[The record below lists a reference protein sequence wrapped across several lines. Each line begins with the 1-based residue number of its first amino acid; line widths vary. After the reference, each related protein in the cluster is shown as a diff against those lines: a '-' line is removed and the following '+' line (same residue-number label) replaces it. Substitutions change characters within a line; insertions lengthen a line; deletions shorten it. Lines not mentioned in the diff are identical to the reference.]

1 MNEQCIGRWP
11 VYGVYSRIMNRYSYK
26 NLNVYQD
33 AKAFVVAVYKLVDE
47 FPEKEKFALCNQ
59 IRRAAISVTSNIAE
73 GVSRT
78 SVKEKIHFLEIAY
91 ASMMEVDSQLDISVE
106 LQYIN
111 IEQYELINKQVNN
124 IGRQL
129 SVLRNKYKTLQCIGR
144 WPVYGIGDAVYRP
157 SACVSRHSRCVW
169 CKGQEI
175 SKAITTAY
183 KQHVKHAIHSTQ
195 CEYTAYKANTP
206 KFE

>member
-1 MNEQCIGRWP
+1 ME
-11 VYGVYSRIMNRYSYK
+11 MNRYSYK

-33 AKAFVVAVYKLVDE
+33 AKKFVVDIYKLLKL
-47 FPEKEKFALCNQ
+47 FPSEEKFALCDQ

-78 SVKEKIHFLEIAY
+78 STKEKIHFLEIAY

-129 SVLRNKYKTLQCIGR
+129 SVLRNKYKL
-144 WPVYGIGDAVYRP
+144 V
-157 SACVSRHSRCVW
+157 
-169 CKGQEI
+169 
-175 SKAITTAY
+175 
-183 KQHVKHAIHSTQ
+183 
-195 CEYTAYKANTP
+195 
-206 KFE
+206 